1 MKKIIILLLI
11 VAGFSSCQ
19 NSNDNLDS
27 IKEQINTHRM
37 EIVNLENEIR
47 KLEKILTDSNV
58 TISEGSILVGVKEI
72 ETEKFVHYID
82 ITGNVETH
90 LQANISPEINGLI
103 KRMNVSEGEYVTK
116 GQTLAVIDTEIIRNS
131 IDEINTQLEL
141 AKTMYQKQ
149 KELWDKNIGSEIQYL
164 QAKNRK
170 ESLES
175 KLRTLNS
182 QMEKA
187 TITAPFDAYVE
198 TVFQKT
204 GEFGSPGRQM
214 FFLVNLK
221 DLKVTAN
228 ISERYIPY
236 LHIGDSVDISF
247 PTFPDLKM
255 RKPISVIGAVIN
267 PNNRTIKI
275 QININNNDYKLKPNI
290 IATLSLSDE
299 SVDSTIV
306 IPAIVVKND
315 AKGNNYVYV
324 VDKSNGK
331 LISKKQYVKVSNSYG
346 NKTMITEGLSINN
359 KLIVDGYNLVK
370 NGSKIH
376 IK

>member
-19 NSNDNLDS
+19 NSSNNLDS
-27 IKEQINTHRM
+27 VKQQINGHKM

-47 KLEKILTDSNV
+47 KLEKILADSNV
-58 TISEGSILVGVKEI
+58 TISEGSILVGIQNIRSEN
-72 ETEKFVHYID
+72 FVHYLD
-82 ITGNVETH
+82 ITGNVETL
-90 LQANISPEINGLI
+90 LQAFISPEINGLI
-103 KRMNVSEGEYVTK
+103 ERIEVSEGEYVTT
-116 GQTLAVIDTEIIRNS
+116 GQTLAVIDTEIIKNS
-131 IDEINTQLEL
+131 IHEVKTQLEL
-141 AKTMYQKQ
+141 ATTLYKKQ

-164 QAKNRK
+164 QSKNRK

-175 KLRTLNS
+175 KLKTLNS

-204 GEFGSPGRQM
+204 GEFGSPGRQI
-214 FFLVNLK
+214 FFIVNLK

-228 ISERYIPY
+228 ISEKYIPY

-247 PTFPDLKM
+247 PTFPDLIM
-255 RKPISVIGAVIN
+255 REPISVIGAVVN
-267 PNNRTIKI
+267 PNNRTIKV
-275 QININNNDYKLKPNI
+275 QIHIHNSDYKLKPNI
-290 IATLSLSDE
+290 ISTLSMSDE

-315 AKGNNYVYV
+315 ANGNNYVYV
-324 VDKSNGK
+324 VGNSNGK
-331 LISKKQYVKVSNSYG
+331 LISKKRYIKVGNSYG
-346 NKTMITEGLSINN
+346 NKTMVTEGLSIND

>member
-1 MKKIIILLLI
+1 MKNIIILLLI
-11 VAGFSSCQ
+11 VAGISSCQ
-19 NSNDNLDS
+19 NSSNDLDS
-27 IKEQINTHRM
+27 VKQQINDHRM

-47 KLEKILTDSNV
+47 KLEKILADSNV
-58 TISEGSILVGVKEI
+58 SISEGSILVGIQNIKS
-72 ETEKFVHYID
+72 EKFVHYLD

-90 LQANISPEINGLI
+90 LQAYISPEINGLI
-103 KRMNVSEGEYVTK
+103 KKIDVSEGEYVTK
-116 GQTLAVIDTEIIRNS
+116 GQVLAVIDTEIIRNS
-131 IDEINTQLEL
+131 IDEVKTQLEL

-149 KELWDKNIGSEIQYL
+149 KELWDQNIGSEIQYL
-164 QAKNRK
+164 QSKNRK

-175 KLRTLNS
+175 KLKTLNS

-198 TVFQKT
+198 NVFQKT
-204 GEFGSPGRQM
+204 GEFGSPGRQI

-221 DLKVTAN
+221 NLKVTAD
-228 ISERYIPY
+228 ISEKYIPY

-247 PTFPDLKM
+247 PTFPNIKL
-255 RKPISVIGAVIN
+255 REPISVIGAVIN
-267 PNNRTIKI
+267 PNNRTIKVQI
-275 QININNNDYKLKPNI
+275 QIHNEDYTLKPNI
-290 IATLSLSDE
+290 IASLSLSDE
-299 SVDSTIV
+299 SVDSAIV

-315 AKGNNYVYV
+315 ANGNNYVYV
-324 VDKSNGK
+324 VDNSNGK
-331 LISKKQYVKVSNSYG
+331 LVSKKRYIKVGNSYG
-346 NKTMITEGLSINN
+346 NKTMVTDGLSIED

>member
-1 MKKIIILLLI
+1 MKNIIILLLI
-11 VAGFSSCQ
+11 VAGISSCQ
-19 NSNDNLDS
+19 NTSNDLDS
-27 IKEQINTHRM
+27 VKQQINDHRM

-47 KLEKILTDSNV
+47 KLEKILADSNV
-58 TISEGSILVGVKEI
+58 SISEGSILVGIQKI
-72 ETEKFVHYID
+72 KSEKFVHYLD

-90 LQANISPEINGLI
+90 LQAYISPEINGLI
-103 KRMNVSEGEYVTK
+103 KKIDVSEGEYVTK
-116 GQTLAVIDTEIIRNS
+116 GQVLAVIDTEIIRNS
-131 IDEINTQLEL
+131 IDEVKTQLEL

-149 KELWDKNIGSEIQYL
+149 KELWDQNIGSEIQYL

-175 KLRTLNS
+175 KLKTLNS

-187 TITAPFDAYVE
+187 TITAPFDAYIE
-198 TVFQKT
+198 NVFQKS
-204 GEFGSPGRQM
+204 GEFGSPGRQI

-221 DLKVTAN
+221 DLKVTAD
-228 ISERYIPY
+228 ISEKYIPY

-247 PTFPDLKM
+247 PTFPNIKL
-255 RKPISVIGAVIN
+255 REPISVIGAVIN
-267 PNNRTIKI
+267 PNNRTIKVQI
-275 QININNNDYKLKPNI
+275 QIHNEDYTLKPNI
-290 IATLSLSDE
+290 IASLSLSDE
-299 SVDSTIV
+299 SVDSAIV

-315 AKGNNYVYV
+315 ANGNNYVYV
-324 VDKSNGK
+324 VDNSNGK
-331 LISKKQYVKVSNSYG
+331 LISKKRYIKVGNSYG
-346 NKTMITEGLSINN
+346 NKTMVTDGLSIED

>member
-1 MKKIIILLLI
+1 MKNIIILLLI
-11 VAGFSSCQ
+11 VAGISSCQ
-19 NSNDNLDS
+19 NTSNDLDS
-27 IKEQINTHRM
+27 VKQQINDHRM

-47 KLEKILTDSNV
+47 KLEKILADSNV
-58 TISEGSILVGVKEI
+58 SISEGSILVGIQKI
-72 ETEKFVHYID
+72 KSEKFVHYLD

-90 LQANISPEINGLI
+90 LQAYISPEINGLI
-103 KRMNVSEGEYVTK
+103 KKIDVSEGEYVTK
-116 GQTLAVIDTEIIRNS
+116 GQVLAVIDTEIIRNS
-131 IDEINTQLEL
+131 IDEVKTQLEL

-149 KELWDKNIGSEIQYL
+149 KELWDQNIGSEIQYL
-164 QAKNRK
+164 QSKNRK

-175 KLRTLNS
+175 KLKTLNS

-198 TVFQKT
+198 NVFQKT
-204 GEFGSPGRQM
+204 GEFGSPGRQI

-221 DLKVTAN
+221 NLKVTAD
-228 ISERYIPY
+228 ISEKYIPF

-247 PTFPDLKM
+247 PTFPNIKL
-255 RKPISVIGAVIN
+255 REPISVIGAVIN
-267 PNNRTIKI
+267 PNNRTIKVQI
-275 QININNNDYKLKPNI
+275 QIHNEDYTLKPNI
-290 IATLSLSDE
+290 IASLSLSDE
-299 SVDSTIV
+299 SVDSAIV

-315 AKGNNYVYV
+315 ANGNNYVYV
-324 VDKSNGK
+324 VDNSNGK
-331 LISKKQYVKVSNSYG
+331 LISKKRYIKVGNSYG
-346 NKTMITEGLSINN
+346 NKTMVTDGLSIED